1 MIYKER
7 YGEYKDKYSTPKIIN
22 FVLDMK
28 ELKQGKI
35 KLSHKGVIFASL
47 NKEEYMTF
55 DSWNKQEQL
64 NFLNGY
70 WNFYISL
77 QD

>member
-1 MIYKER
+1 MNKEQ
-7 YGEYKDKYSTPKIIN
+7 YNKYKDKYSTPKIID

-35 KLSHKGVIFASL
+35 KLSHKGVLFASL
-47 NKEEYMTF
+47 TKEEYNIF

-70 WNFYISL
+70 WNFYRAMM
-77 QD
+77 D